1 MAPVMT
7 EPLADA
13 GYVRQPMITMIGNK
27 RKLVCGIYSVVKDV
41 WRVCGEQR
49 TLRVLDGF
57 AGSGVVSR
65 MLASSPEVGAIYSN
79 DLETYSRLCGECYL
93 KVPSEAERLRIA
105 EHIAEAN
112 RLAAEGPFVEG
123 VVSRLYAPCVTSSV
137 QEGERCFYTRENAL
151 AIDTIRDYIERQVEI
166 GLRAWVLAPL
176 LVKASIHTNTGGVFK
191 GFYKKEGVGHFGGE
205 GENALERIMAPIRLE
220 MPIAPRGAVSA
231 EVFQEDI
238 NSLLESDRISQLD
251 LIYLDPPYNQHPYG
265 SNYFMLNVIASGEE
279 PRDISGVSGI
289 PRGWNKSRYNKAAEA
304 GVAMKDLLQKAVAK
318 AKYVL
323 ISYNNEGI
331 IEPAAW
337 EKLLEGYKWRVY
349 ERPYDTYK
357 ASRNLDGRA
366 PKVVEKMYLVCSQE
380 NSLP

>member
-1 MAPVMT
+1 MK
-7 EPLADA
+7 
-13 GYVRQPMITMIGNK
+13 QSMITMIGNK
-27 RKLVCGIYSVVKDV
+27 RKLVGGIYSVVQDV
-41 WRVCGEQR
+41 WRVLEQR
-49 TLRVLDGF
+49 PLRVMDGF

-65 MLASSPEVGAIYSN
+65 MLASSPEVGAVFVN

-93 KVPSEAERLRIA
+93 KVPSEEEQRRIS

-123 VVSRLYAPCVTSSV
+123 VVSRLYAPRVTSSV

-151 AIDTIRDYIERQVEI
+151 AIDTIRDYIERQVEV
-166 GLRAWVLAPL
+166 GLRAWILAPL

-191 GFYKKEGVGHFGGE
+191 GFYKKDGVGHFGGE

-220 MPIAPRGAVSA
+220 MPQWPLAAA
-231 EVFQEDI
+231 AALTEVFQEDI
-238 NSLLESDRISQLD
+238 NSLLESDRVGQLD

-279 PRDISGVSGI
+279 PRDISSVSGI

-304 GVAMKDLLQKAVAK
+304 SVAMKDLLEKALSK
-318 AKYVL
+318 GKYIL

-349 ERPYDTYK
+349 ERSYDAYK
-357 ASRNLDGRA
+357 ASRNLEGR
-366 PKVVEKMYLVCSQE
+366 PQKVVEKMYLVCRQE

>member
-1 MAPVMT
+1 M
-7 EPLADA
+7 LADPQ
-13 GYVRQPMITMIGNK
+13 YVKQPMITMIGNN
-27 RKLVCGIYSVVKDV
+27 RKLVSGIYSVVKDV
-41 WRVCGEQR
+41 WQALCERP
-49 TLRVLDGF
+49 LRVLDGF

-65 MLASSPEVGAIYSN
+65 MLVSSPEVGSVYMN

-93 KVPSEAERLRIA
+93 KVPSQEEQQRIA
-105 EHIAEAN
+105 GHIAEAN

-123 VVSRLYAPCVTSSV
+123 VISRLYAPRITSSV

-151 AIDTIRDYIERQVEI
+151 VIDTIRAYIEGQVEI

-191 GFYKKEGVGHFGGE
+191 GFYKKDGVGHFGGE

-220 MPIAPRGAVSA
+220 IPRWPLVAAAA

-238 NSLLESDRISQLD
+238 NSLLESNRVDQLD

-304 GVAMKDLLQKAVAK
+304 GVAMKDLLEKALVK
-318 AKYVL
+318 GKYVL

-337 EKLLEGYKWRVY
+337 EKLLEDYKWRVY

-357 ASRNLDGRA
+357 ASRNLDER
-366 PKVVEKMYLVCSQE
+366 PQKVVEKMYLVCRQE

>member
-1 MAPVMT
+1 M
-7 EPLADA
+7 LANEA
-13 GYVRQPMITMIGNK
+13 YVKQPMITMIGNK
-27 RKLVCGIYSVVKDV
+27 RKLVGGIYSVVQDV
-41 WRVCGEQR
+41 WRACGGER
-49 TLRVLDGF
+49 RLRVLDGF

-65 MLASSPEVGAIYSN
+65 MLVSSPEVGTVFSN

-93 KVPSEAERLRIA
+93 KVPSEAEQRRIA

-112 RLAAEGPFVEG
+112 RLATEGPFVEG
-123 VVSRLYAPCVTSSV
+123 VVSRLYAPRITAYV

-151 AIDTIRDYIERQVEI
+151 AIDTIRDYVERQVEVE
-166 GLRAWVLAPL
+166 LRAWVLAPL

-191 GFYKKEGVGHFGGE
+191 GFYKKDGVGHFGGE

-220 MPIAPRGAVSA
+220 MVRWPLGAALASVR
-231 EVFQEDI
+231 VFQEDI
-238 NSLLESDRISQLD
+238 NSLLESDRVDQLD

-304 GVAMKDLLQKAVAK
+304 SVAMKDLLQKALAK
-318 AKYVL
+318 STYVL

-331 IEPAAW
+331 IEPAVW

-357 ASRNLDGRA
+357 ASRNLDERSL
-366 PKVVEKMYLVCSQE
+366 KVVEKMYLVCSQQ

>member
-1 MAPVMT
+1 MT

-27 RKLVCGIYSVVKDV
+27 RKLVCGIYSIVKDV
-41 WRVCGEQR
+41 WLALEQR
-49 TLRVLDGF
+49 PLRVLDGF

-65 MLASSPEVGAIYSN
+65 MLASSPEVGTVFSN
-79 DLETYSRLCGECYL
+79 DLEKYSQLCGECYL
-93 KVPSEAERLRIA
+93 KIPSEEEQRQLV

-123 VVSRLYAPCVTSSV
+123 VVSRLYAPHVTSSV
-137 QEGERCFYTRENAL
+137 QVGERCFYTRENAL
-151 AIDTIRDYIERQVEI
+151 VIDTIRDYIERHVEVK
-166 GLRAWVLAPL
+166 LRAWILAPL

-191 GFYKKEGVGHFGGE
+191 GFYKKDGVGHFGGE

-220 MPIAPRGAVSA
+220 AALAPRTAAATGQV

-238 NSLLESDRISQLD
+238 NTLLESNRVGRLD

-279 PRDISGVSGI
+279 PQDISGVSGI

-304 GVAMKDLLQKAVAK
+304 GQAMKDLLEKALAK
-318 AKYVL
+318 AIYVL

-331 IEPAAW
+331 IKPAAW

-349 ERPYDTYK
+349 ERPYDAYK
-357 ASRNLDGRA
+357 ASRNLEGR
-366 PKVVEKMYLVCSQE
+366 PQKVVEKMYLVCSQE

>member
-1 MAPVMT
+1 M
-7 EPLADA
+7 
-13 GYVRQPMITMIGNK
+13 
-27 RKLVCGIYSVVKDV
+27 
-41 WRVCGEQR
+41 
-49 TLRVLDGF
+49 
-57 AGSGVVSR
+57 
-65 MLASSPEVGAIYSN
+65 
-79 DLETYSRLCGECYL
+79 
-93 KVPSEAERLRIA
+93 KVPSEEEQLRLA
-105 EHIAEAN
+105 THIAEVN

-123 VVSRLYAPCVTSSV
+123 VVSRLYAPRVTSSV

-166 GLRAWVLAPL
+166 ELRPWILAPL

-191 GFYKKEGVGHFGGE
+191 GFYKKDGVGHFGGE

-220 MPIAPRGAVSA
+220 AALAPRTIAAA

-238 NSLLESDRISQLD
+238 NTLLESDRLSHLD

-279 PRDISGVSGI
+279 PQDISGVSGI

-304 GVAMKDLLQKAVAK
+304 GQAMKDLLEKALAK
-318 AKYVL
+318 ATYVL

-331 IEPAAW
+331 IKPAAW

-349 ERPYDTYK
+349 ERAYDAYK
-357 ASRNLDGRA
+357 ASRNLEGRA

>member
-1 MAPVMT
+1 M
-7 EPLADA
+7 LANES
-13 GYVRQPMITMIGNK
+13 YVKQPMITMIGNK
-27 RKLVCGIYSVVKDV
+27 RKLVGGIYSVVQDV
-41 WRVCGEQR
+41 WRACGG
-49 TLRVLDGF
+49 LRPLSIMDGF

-65 MLASSPEVGAIYSN
+65 MLVSSPEVGSVYMN

-93 KVPSEAERLRIA
+93 KVPSQRDQQQIA

-112 RLAAEGPFVEG
+112 RLATEGPFVEG
-123 VVSRLYAPCVTSSV
+123 VVSRLYAPRVTAAV
-137 QEGERCFYTRENAL
+137 REGERCFYTRENAL
-151 AIDTIRDYIERQVEI
+151 AIDTIRDYIERQVEV

-191 GFYKKEGVGHFGGE
+191 GFYKKDGVGHFGGE
-205 GENALERIMAPIRLE
+205 GENALERIMAPLRLE
-220 MPIAPRGAVSA
+220 GARWPLGGGLASA

-238 NSLLESDRISQLD
+238 NSLLESERVSGLD

-289 PRGWNKSRYNKAAEA
+289 PRAWNKSRYNKSAEA
-304 GVAMKDLLQKAVAK
+304 SVAMKDLLEKSLARAS
-318 AKYVL
+318 YVL

-331 IEPAAW
+331 IKPAAW

-349 ERPYDTYK
+349 ETPYDAYK
-357 ASRNLDGRA
+357 ASRNLEGR
-366 PKVVEKMYLVCSQE
+366 PQKVVEKMYLVCSQQ
-380 NSLP
+380 NNLPV